1 MTEHN
6 PIDSSTYELIFEGLL
21 NSLEEAKNGNA
32 RDMKL
37 LKDHGLSDSQA
48 YGVGLGKDVTY
59 KALIKRIKSDLRA
72 AQQEADGFEGFD
84 A

>member
-1 MTEHN
+1 MTKHN
-6 PIDSSTYELIFEGLL
+6 PIDASTYELIFEGLL
-21 NSLEEAKNGNA
+21 ESLEKARAGNA
-32 RDMKL
+32 KDMQL

-59 KALIKRIKSDLRA
+59 KALIKRIKSDLEA